1 MVLSRAAIN
10 PIKKIGNATKVVK
23 AFPLL
28 NKSKIPEKSF
38 APYGAMSTAKIIENV
53 QIGKIVKMEAFANP
67 LNISSFVAPEENL
80 CQFIGLVI
88 CNSVLITTTL
98 AVKTIIRS
106 FGNFGTVAK
115 EENDDCQE
123 ALGVLLKNKN
133 EPAMSRPTMISLT
146 CISSV

>member
-98 AVKTIIRS
+98 AIKTIIRS

-115 EENDDCQE
+115 EENDD
-123 ALGVLLKNKN
+123 
-133 EPAMSRPTMISLT
+133 
-146 CISSV
+146 